1 MVWLRLTAAA
11 TRQTMAIGHKRSPFS
26 PRKTDGFSESR
37 SIAMGEPEPEK
48 KQVASPWIIA
58 GCWKGCV
65 QSTCSYGDF
74 SNDENSKKMGDILV
88 GQSP

>member
-1 MVWLRLTAAA
+1 
-11 TRQTMAIGHKRSPFS
+11 
-26 PRKTDGFSESR
+26 
-37 SIAMGEPEPEK
+37 MGEPEPEK

-58 GCWKGCV
+58 GCWKGRV
-65 QSTCSYGDF
+65 RSTCSYGDF